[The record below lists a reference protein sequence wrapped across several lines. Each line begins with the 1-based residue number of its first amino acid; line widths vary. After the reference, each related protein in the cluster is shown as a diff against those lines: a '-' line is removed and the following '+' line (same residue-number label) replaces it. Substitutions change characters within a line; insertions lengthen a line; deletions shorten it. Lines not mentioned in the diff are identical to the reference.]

1 VPESRGRKKKKSNSY
16 RPNPGVQV
24 AQPIQ
29 DQSNPAW
36 LLPVMLG
43 LMILGLAWIVVYY
56 LTAGSYRLP
65 IPGLGNWNLV
75 IGFASILAGFA
86 LTTRWR

>member
-1 VPESRGRKKKKSNSY
+1 MPESRGRKKKKTGTY
-16 RPNPGVQV
+16 RPDTGPV
-24 AQPIQ
+24 AQQIQ
-29 DQSNPAW
+29 DQTNPPW

-65 IPGLGNWNLV
+65 IPGIGNWNLA